1 MERENIF
8 KGKKR
13 IIVKVGSNT
22 LTRDETGHLDL
33 VRIEKMVRELCNL
46 KNMGLDV
53 CLVTSGAIAV
63 GRQALGVTSK
73 PTKMSRKQALAAIG
87 QAHLMSIYQKIF
99 SEYNQTT
106 GQILM
111 TKSTILDNV
120 SRKNAE
126 NTFEELFSMNV
137 IPIVNAN
144 DTISTYEINFG
155 DNDTLSAVVCALTGA
170 DLLILLSDIDGLYS
184 NNPREDE
191 TAELIPTVE
200 EITDDIFK
208 MASDSTGSD
217 IGTGGMRS
225 KLNAA
230 TIATKSGADMVI
242 VNGKDMGI
250 IHRIMEGNFNGTT
263 FLSNYD
269 EDFDLLDSLKDG

>member
-22 LTRDETGHLDL
+22 LTRDETGNLDL

-242 VNGKDMGI
+242 VNGRDMGI
-250 IHRIMEGNFNGTT
+250 IHRIMEGNFTGTT
-263 FLSNYD
+263 FLSNFD